1 MKNWIN
7 GIPYEIAF
15 WEATYSNKKS
25 IKSLFRW
32 SKYNKEIELTNFNA
46 KQFLSQKE
54 NPIIID
60 AGCGMS
66 YCNGDKL
73 DGKQLNICYV
83 DPLAPFYNRIIEKK
97 KLDLPKITFGF
108 IEYLSAFIPQKA
120 SLIIIQNALDHSK
133 NPIKG
138 ILESIESLEIGGVL
152 YLRHHKNE
160 AETENYCGFHQYN
173 ISLDNSEMIIWNKE
187 TKININTFVKN
198 FADTETSTFEN
209 EVIAVITKKQEV
221 TNGLVDYK
229 KDIADLSN
237 QYIEVIQNLNNA
249 SYSFLYRWD
258 FFRFRVIQLFVHIF
272 SWKTRQKIKNVIK
285 KLTLTKAAENAK
297 QQTPNN

>member
-1 MKNWIN
+1 MKNWIS

-15 WEATYSNKKS
+15 WESVYSNKKS
-25 IKSLFRW
+25 IKKLFRW
-32 SKYNKEIELTNFNA
+32 SKYNKEIELTDFNV

-54 NPIIID
+54 NQIIVD

-138 ILESIESLEIGGVL
+138 ILECIESLEIGGVL

-160 AETENYCGFHQYN
+160 AETENYRGFHQYN
-173 ISLDNSEMIIWNKE
+173 ISLDNDELIIWDKE
-187 TKININTFVKN
+187 AKININTLIKD
-198 FADTETSTFEN
+198 FADTETSTCEN
-209 EVIAVITKKQEV
+209 EIIAVITKKQEV
-221 TNGLVDYK
+221 TNVLVNYK

-237 QYIEVIQNLNNA
+237 QYIEVIQNLNKA
-249 SYSFLYRWD
+249 SYLFLYHWN
-258 FFRFRVIQLFVHIF
+258 FFTFRVIQLFMRIF
-272 SWKTRQKIKNVIK
+272 SWKTRQNIKKVIK
-285 KLTLTKAAENAK
+285 RLTPTKVVENDK
-297 QQTPNN
+297 